1 MMLPFVYAGRDLAD
15 CAMGKRLLPNLA
27 LPGSLTKEID
37 TECANTYPGCART
50 VALPVMG
57 PRLCE
62 RRKKTFFFAEWSG
75 L

>member
-1 MMLPFVYAGRDLAD
+1 MQTVQSVRDSY
-15 CAMGKRLLPNLA
+15 PLA

-62 RRKKTFFFAEWSG
+62 RGKNTVCSVEPSW
-75 L
+75 LWLC